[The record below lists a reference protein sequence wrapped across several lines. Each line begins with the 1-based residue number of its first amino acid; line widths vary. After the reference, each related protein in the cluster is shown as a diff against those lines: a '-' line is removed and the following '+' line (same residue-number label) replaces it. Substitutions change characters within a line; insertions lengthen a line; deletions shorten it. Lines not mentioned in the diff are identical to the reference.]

1 MKKDRLYF
9 LTFIAI
15 AIVFLLVSIIAS
27 QYFIKLSANQLIEA
41 QVESSKRE
49 ANEIAK
55 MLDFQIESNV
65 SKYKVIENLQQ
76 IIDKTDNNS
85 WFISVFD
92 WGGKEVCNPDKTKVG
107 QLVNSDQS
115 LLLSLNEKNN
125 SDNLY
130 ELLTHANINV
140 TSEIIY
146 IVPLKKTD
154 LIVAANVQIKNI
166 NNQLKA
172 LKSNFH
178 LIFIIMGLTVI
189 VLSFFLVRIIG
200 SAYEKELEQQNSS
213 LTNEVLNLSKLNS
226 DLFSYKEKVATSDF
240 KETVD
245 DTQDK
250 EKKRL
255 LTYIRNEL
263 VPILID
269 DIAFVF
275 TENSITFVV
284 SFDGNKSIS
293 NASLDEI
300 FNQLN
305 PNLFFRANR
314 QFIISINAID
324 KILKYGNSQLKIV
337 LQIKTTDDIII
348 SKNKASEFKQ
358 WLNK

>member
-15 AIVFLLVSIIAS
+15 TIVFLFVAIIAS

-55 MLDFQIESNV
+55 MLDFQLESEI
-65 SKYKVIENLQQ
+65 SKEKIIENLQQ

-130 ELLTHANINV
+130 DLLTHANINA

-154 LIVAANVQIKNI
+154 LIVAANVQIKSI

-172 LKSNFH
+172 LKTNFH
-178 LIFIIMGLTVI
+178 LIFLIMGLTVI

-213 LTNEVLNLSKLNS
+213 LTTEVVNLSKLNS
-226 DLFSYKEKVATSDF
+226 DLFSYKEKVAISDIKNTSD
-240 KETVD
+240 D
-245 DTQDK
+245 SQDK

-269 DIAFVF
+269 DIAYVY

-293 NASLDEI
+293 NASLDEV
-300 FNQLN
+300 FTQLN
-305 PNLFFRANR
+305 PSLFFRANR
-314 QFIISINAID
+314 QFIISISAID

-337 LQIKTTDDIII
+337 LHTKTTEDIII
-348 SKNKASEFKQ
+348 SKNKAAEFKQ
-358 WLNK
+358 WLNM